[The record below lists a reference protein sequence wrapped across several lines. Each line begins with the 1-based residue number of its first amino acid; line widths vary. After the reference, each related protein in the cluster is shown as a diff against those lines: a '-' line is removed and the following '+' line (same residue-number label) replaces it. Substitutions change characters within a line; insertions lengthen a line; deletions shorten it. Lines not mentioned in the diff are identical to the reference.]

1 MSVKNHKLD
10 DAGKRIGDLKLSYGG
25 VTLVVESTMNLKAY
39 IRDIPDFPKPGI
51 LFKDITPLLQSTTAF
66 AHVMDSLVQY
76 YQNRTVDAVLAI
88 EARGFFFGAG
98 LALRLKK
105 PLVPIR
111 KHGKLPY
118 ETRSV
123 TYALEY
129 GSDTVEIHRD
139 GVESGQKVI
148 IVDDLL
154 ATGGTMAAACRLVE
168 ESGAEVA
175 GLALVIELTE
185 LAGRNR
191 LGSYDILSLVKY

>member
-1 MSVKNHKLD
+1 
-10 DAGKRIGDLKLSYGG
+10 
-25 VTLVVESTMNLKAY
+25 MNLRSY

-51 LFKDITPLLQSTTAF
+51 LFKDITPLLQSATAF
-66 AHVMDSLVQY
+66 AHVMDCLVQC
-76 YQNRTVDAVLAI
+76 YQDRTVDAVLAI

-98 LALRLKK
+98 LALRLNK

-111 KHGKLPY
+111 KQGKLPY

-139 GVESGQKVI
+139 GIEPGQKVI

-154 ATGGTMAAACRLVE
+154 ATGGTMAAACRLAE
-168 ESGAEVA
+168 ESGAEVE

>member
-1 MSVKNHKLD
+1 
-10 DAGKRIGDLKLSYGG
+10 
-25 VTLVVESTMNLKAY
+25 
-39 IRDIPDFPKPGI
+39 
-51 LFKDITPLLQSTTAF
+51 
-66 AHVMDSLVQY
+66 MDCLVQC
-76 YQNRTVDAVLAI
+76 YQDRTVDAVLAI

-98 LALRLKK
+98 LALRLNK

-111 KHGKLPY
+111 KQGKLPY

-139 GVESGQKVI
+139 GIEPGQKVI

-154 ATGGTMAAACRLVE
+154 ATGGTMAAACRLAE
-168 ESGAEVA
+168 ESGAEVE